1 MGVFEQI
8 SIGIATALSA
18 QALLYC
24 FFGTALGTVIG
35 VIPGIGPLAAI
46 AMLLPLTFGL
56 PPEVALIFLAGIYYG
71 ALYGGSTVAILLRI
85 PGTAASAVV
94 CLDGYAMAR
103 AGRANSALV
112 MTTVASFFG
121 GCFAILVI
129 AGLSPP
135 LATFAIRMGPAEYA
149 SLMVLGLVAAA
160 AMSQGSILKGIG
172 MVLVGI
178 LLGLIGMDIG
188 SGMLRYT
195 FGLNHLQDGLS
206 IVVIAMGLFGV
217 AELLRN
223 LMAEN
228 DAEIIR
234 TKFGLRD
241 MVPEREDL
249 RASWWPMLRGS
260 AIGSALGIL
269 PGAGPAMSSFASYS
283 MEKQVSKEPARFGH
297 GAIEGV
303 VGPEAANN
311 AAAQTGFI
319 PTLTLGI
326 PGDAVMGLMLGALMI
341 HGITPGPNVISSH
354 PALFW
359 GLVFS
364 FWIGNL
370 MLVVLNLPLIGLW
383 IRLLSIPYR
392 IMFPAVVVMIG
403 IGIYSING
411 NPLDI
416 VSVALIGV
424 AGIVFAALRCDPA
437 PLLLGFILGP
447 MLEEYGRRAMMF
459 SRGDP
464 LVFVTEPISAFFL
477 FLTVLFIASA
487 ALPRSL
493 WAPHVARLL
502 QPFKRRRK

>member
-1 MGVFEQI
+1 MTIVEQL
-8 SIGIATALSA
+8 SIGFATALSG
-18 QALLYC
+18 QALFYC
-24 FFGTALGTVIG
+24 FLGTALGTFIG

-71 ALYGGSTVAILLRI
+71 ALSGGSTVAILLRI
-85 PGTAASAVV
+85 PGSAASAVV

-103 AGRANSALV
+103 AGRANAALV

-129 AGLSPP
+129 AALSPP
-135 LATFAIRMGPAEYA
+135 LAKFAIRMGPAEYA

-160 AMSQGSILKGIG
+160 AMSPGSIIKGIG

-178 LLGLIGMDIG
+178 ILGLIGMDVG

-195 FGLNHLQDGLS
+195 FGMSHLQDGLS
-206 IVVIAMGLFGV
+206 IVIIAMGLFGV

-223 LMAEN
+223 LLAGS
-228 DAEIIR
+228 DAEIIK
-234 TKFGLRD
+234 TKFGLKD
-241 MVPEREDL
+241 MIPQRQDMH
-249 RASWWPMLRGS
+249 ASWFPMLRGS
-260 AIGSALGIL
+260 VVGSALGIL

-283 MEKQVSKEPARFGH
+283 LEKQVSKQPERFGE

-326 PGDAVMGLMLGALMI
+326 PGDAIMGLMLGALMI

-359 GLVFS
+359 GLVIS

-370 MLVVLNLPLIGLW
+370 MLVVLNLPLIGIW
-383 IRLLSIPYR
+383 IKMLSIPYR
-392 IMFPAVVVMIG
+392 IMFPAVIVMIG
-403 IGIYSING
+403 IGIYSLNG

-416 VSVALIGV
+416 VTVAVIGV

-464 LVFVTEPISAFFL
+464 LVFVQEPISAFFL
-477 FLTVLFIASA
+477 FLTVLFIASS
-487 ALPRSL
+487 ALPKSL
-493 WAPHVARLL
+493 WAPHLARLL
-502 QPFKRRRK
+502 QPFKRRSR